1 MQHNT
6 NGKYPLM
13 NGELAGGEQEQQ
25 SISLRTLVDNFIAN
39 WYWFALFI
47 ILGLTAAWL
56 FLRYATPTYN
66 VNAKIL
72 VQDEQKGGNIPGE
85 EVFQQL
91 QIFSNK
97 SNVDNEVEILQSRSL
112 MEQVVRNLE
121 LNISYWQEGRVI
133 TGERFRKVPF
143 IAHWLSA
150 RDSLEEVRYIVTPLS
165 EEKFRFGKES
175 MPSVEKAWGDTIH
188 LPEGI
193 IQVDRRQYFPL
204 VKEAYTVK
212 LESIDAAVAN
222 YQTKLTVG
230 IPNKQVSIIDLQ
242 LATAIPEKGEA
253 ILNELVNAYMK
264 ASVEVKNR
272 IADSTIAFVDN
283 RLSLVSRE
291 LTGVEKSIQQFKQ
304 ANQLADLTE
313 QARLLISSTG
323 DFSKQLTEQ
332 EVKLSVVN
340 SLEQYISDDNNN
352 KRIVPSSLVLQDPT
366 FVALVQKYNNFQ
378 VERER
383 LLISN
388 TPSNPLVQNI
398 DQQLRNLRT
407 DLQSNLASF
416 KSGLQAGIAELK
428 GKSGQLDQK
437 IQQVPAKE
445 RVFLDYSRQQAIK
458 QELYLFL
465 LKKREESAISKS
477 SNLAVARIIDP
488 AKSDAFPAMPKRMLT
503 YLVCFMLGIIFPA
516 VFLYLKD
523 LLNRRVRRKQ
533 DITAGTPVPILSEVG
548 HTKENDDVVVGKDTV
563 TPIAEQFRAM
573 RTNLQFLLS
582 GAQEKV
588 ILLTSS
594 MSGEGKSFVA
604 MNLAATL
611 ALSGKKV
618 VLMELDLR
626 KPKIS
631 EKLKLNNKQGFSTY
645 VIGKTSFGKLL
656 QPSGI
661 HENCWVIPSGPVPPN
676 PAELLLLDTTKQLFA
691 ELRKQFDYIVIDT
704 APVGLV
710 TDAQLLGYLADVT
723 LYLVR
728 QGYTFKQQLLLSKE
742 LYQQGK
748 LPRMNLVVNDVKAGS
763 GYGYGYGYQYG
774 YNYGYASE
782 PSNKSFARKMR
793 LTFKK

>member
-6 NGKYPLM
+6 NGKYPLT
-13 NGELAGGEQEQQ
+13 NGELAGAEQEQQ
-25 SISLRTLVDNFIAN
+25 TISLRTLVDNFIAN
-39 WYWFALFI
+39 WYWFALFV
-47 ILGLTAAWL
+47 ILGLAAAWL

-66 VNAKIL
+66 INAKIL
-72 VQDEQKGGNIPGE
+72 VQDEQKGGDIPGE
-85 EVFQQL
+85 EVLQQL
-91 QIFSNK
+91 QIFTNK

-112 MEQVVRNLE
+112 MEMVVRNLQ
-121 LNISYWQEGRVI
+121 LNISYWQEGRVK
-133 TGERFRKVPF
+133 TGELFRRVPF
-143 IAHWLSA
+143 MAHWLNV
-150 RDSLEEVRYIVTPLS
+150 RDSLDEVRYLVTPLS
-165 EEKFRFGKES
+165 EQKFRFGNEK
-175 MPSVEKAWGDTIH
+175 MPDTERNWGDTIH
-188 LPEGI
+188 LAQGI
-193 IQVDRRQYFPL
+193 IQIDRRTYFPL
-204 VKEAYTVK
+204 VKEPYIIK
-212 LESIDAAVAN
+212 LVSIDAAVAN
-222 YQTKLTVG
+222 YQQKLTVS
-230 IPNKQVSIIDLQ
+230 IPNKQVSTIDLQ
-242 LATAIPEKGEA
+242 LATAIPEKGET
-253 ILNELVNAYMK
+253 ILNELINAYLRT
-264 ASVEVKNR
+264 SVEVKNR

-283 RLSLVSRE
+283 RLALVSRE
-291 LTGVEKSIQQFKQ
+291 LTGVEKNIQQFKQ

-313 QARLLISSTG
+313 QAKLLIAGTG
-323 DFSKQLTEQ
+323 DFSKLLTEQ

-340 SLEQYISDDNNN
+340 TLEQYMTDESNS
-352 KRIVPSSLVLQDPT
+352 KRMVPSTLVVQDPT
-366 FVALVQKYNNFQ
+366 FIALVQKYNNFQ

-398 DQQLRNLRT
+398 DLQLRNLRT

-416 KSGLQAGIAELK
+416 KSGLQASIAELK
-428 GKSGQLDQK
+428 GRSGQLDQK
-437 IQQVPAKE
+437 IQEVPAKE

-477 SNLAVARIIDP
+477 SNLAVARIIDA
-488 AKSDAFPAMPKRMLT
+488 AKSEAFPAMPKRLLT

-548 HTKENDDVVVGKDTV
+548 HTKEHDDVVVGKDAV

-582 GAQEKV
+582 GAQERV

-645 VIGKTSFGKLL
+645 VIGKTSYAQLV

-691 ELRKQFDYIVIDT
+691 DLRKQFDYIVIDT

-774 YNYGYASE
+774 YNYGYANE
-782 PSNKSFARKMR
+782 HANKSLARKMR
-793 LTFKK
+793 LTFKR

>member
-13 NGELAGGEQEQQ
+13 NGELAGAEQEQQ
-25 SISLRTLVDNFIAN
+25 TISLRTLVDNFIAN
-39 WYWFALFI
+39 WYWFAIFVI
-47 ILGLTAAWL
+47 MGIAAAWL

-66 VNAKIL
+66 INAKIL
-72 VQDEQKGGNIPGE
+72 VQDEQKGGDIPGE
-85 EVFQQL
+85 EVLQQL
-91 QIFSNK
+91 QIFTNK

-112 MEQVVRNLE
+112 MEMVVRNLQ
-121 LNISYWQEGRVI
+121 LNISYWQEGRVK
-133 TGERFRKVPF
+133 TGELFRRVPF
-143 IAHWLSA
+143 MAHWLNV
-150 RDSLEEVRYIVTPLS
+150 RDSLEEVRYLVTPLS
-165 EEKFRFGKES
+165 EQRFRFGNEK
-175 MPSVEKAWGDTIH
+175 MPDTERNWGDTIH
-188 LPEGI
+188 LAQGI
-193 IQVDRRQYFPL
+193 IQIDRRTYFPL
-204 VKEAYTVK
+204 VKEPYIVK
-212 LESIDAAVAN
+212 LVSIDAAVAN
-222 YQTKLTVG
+222 YQQKLTVS
-230 IPNKQVSIIDLQ
+230 IPNKQVSTIDLQ
-242 LATAIPEKGEA
+242 LATAIPEKGET
-253 ILNELVNAYMK
+253 ILNELINAYLRT
-264 ASVEVKNR
+264 SVEVKNR

-283 RLSLVSRE
+283 RLALVSRE
-291 LTGVEKSIQQFKQ
+291 LTGVEKNIQQFKQ

-313 QARLLISSTG
+313 QAKLLIAGTG
-323 DFSKQLTEQ
+323 DFSKLLTEQ

-340 SLEQYISDDNNN
+340 TLEQYMNDEGNN
-352 KRIVPSSLVLQDPT
+352 KRMVPSTLVVQDPT
-366 FVALVQKYNNFQ
+366 FIALVQKYNNFQ

-388 TPSNPLVQNI
+388 TPSNPMVQNI
-398 DQQLRNLRT
+398 DLQLRNLRT

-428 GKSGQLDQK
+428 GRSGQLDQK
-437 IQQVPAKE
+437 IQEVPAKE

-477 SNLAVARIIDP
+477 SNMAVARIIDA
-488 AKSDAFPAMPKRMLT
+488 AKSESFPAMPKRMLT
-503 YLVCFMLGIIFPA
+503 YLVCFVLGIILPA

-523 LLNRRVRRKQ
+523 LLNRRIRRKQ

-548 HTKENDDVVVGKDTV
+548 HTKDHDDVVVGKDTV

-582 GAQEKV
+582 GAQERV

-645 VIGKTSFGKLL
+645 VIGKTSYAQLV

-691 ELRKQFDYIVIDT
+691 DLRKEFDYIVIDT

-742 LYQQGK
+742 LYLQGK
-748 LPRMNLVVNDVKAGS
+748 LPRMNLVVNDVRAGS

-774 YNYGYASE
+774 YNYGYANE
-782 PSNKSFARKMR
+782 HTNRSFARKMR
-793 LTFKK
+793 LTFKR